1 MINIISTLMKAL
13 AHRSA
18 DKRGEKFQELQ
29 QARLRHLRMKKLRR
43 QVKQSNKTQFVTCSN
58 RNLSAN
64 GSNLW
69 GCTSWSLCLTLD
81 LFWKM
86 RNLMTAKERA
96 GAFWRLMSNRTL
108 HCSKTFLKRDS
119 EGQQLFLRER
129 SRRNA
134 LNRRYGSS
142 CRKSYR
148 QRKIEKKDKK
158 LSEQL
163 NNLLRN

>member
-1 MINIISTLMKAL
+1 MT
-13 AHRSA
+13 
-18 DKRGEKFQELQ
+18 
-29 QARLRHLRMKKLRR
+29 
-43 QVKQSNKTQFVTCSN
+43 VK
-58 RNLSAN
+58 
-64 GSNLW
+64 G
-69 GCTSWSLCLTLD
+69 
-81 LFWKM
+81 
-86 RNLMTAKERA
+86 RA